1 LYKSWPVEVQRAV
14 DLAAQEATA
23 LQHAL
28 AAQEDEA
35 VLARIDAQQNDV
47 VTLTPAEHDAFVH
60 AVAPVL
66 AKHRGS
72 LDAKLFDYLAAF
84 PN

>member
-1 LYKSWPVEVQRAV
+1 YKSWSAEVQQAV
-14 DLAAQEATA
+14 DFAAQEATT
-23 LQHAL
+23 LQHTL
-28 AAQEDEA
+28 AAQEDET
-35 VLARIDAQQNDV
+35 VLASIDPRHNEV
-47 VTLTPAEHDAFVH
+47 VTLTPAEHDAFVQ

-84 PN
+84 